1 MFKLLPMP
9 LSLLS
14 SSVRAGL
21 VPSVVMSLLL
31 TSFSFVSFLVW
42 LYPSLSPVVSLSPSL
57 SPPLED
63 GSACAPTFAPLRP
76 TVEEKQR
83 RMRRGIVA
91 EMLDVSTCHTWSI
104 WFTVISRTPQ
114 ILGLLLIP
122 WYSTAGV
129 HTDWFYS
136 PQYNLGFNV
145 IFMILSSYSLAAFQ
159 IAYFFPS

>member
-1 MFKLLPMP
+1 MYKMFKLLPMP

-42 LYPSLSPVVSLSPSL
+42 LFPSLSPVVSLSPSL

-83 RMRRGIVA
+83 QMRRGIRA

-104 WFTVISRTPQ
+104 WFTVISRAPQ
-114 ILGLLLIP
+114 ILGLLLIL
-122 WYSTAGV
+122 WYYTPTG
-129 HTDWFYS
+129 
-136 PQYNLGFNV
+136 L
-145 IFMILSSYSLAAFQ
+145 ILLNT
-159 IAYFFPS
+159 IWDLM